1 MCGLP
6 SVVSR
11 AWCFLRFA
19 TFTSLVVS
27 RIAASV
33 LIAYPLDKL
42 QLPRANGAFESRH
55 TMIASVHVSRVMRSA
70 RAAMYMCAS
79 CVGPMY
85 VIQADVTERE
95 RGRFLKI

>member
-1 MCGLP
+1 MCGLS

-11 AWCFLRFA
+11 AWCFLRFS

-42 QLPRANGAFESRH
+42 QPPRANGAFDSRH